1 MRQVERVAAVPNNH
15 ATDKSIESHQTTL
28 DFDQSNRHLFFF
40 NHHKLV
46 TTFYVETLL
55 DDSHS

>member
-28 DFDQSNRHLFFF
+28 DFDQSNRHLFF